1 MDSTSFPSNI
11 ELPVVS
17 PTSANIMSEFECNEH
32 LSNQTSVN
40 EDHGTGVESLS
51 LEPMTSLSSS
61 RGLNEMLEASKSFGS
76 TNQNVSAF
84 PNAEGINVSS
94 IAVNAPLV
102 PNSFN
107 SGE

>member
-1 MDSTSFPSNI
+1 
-11 ELPVVS
+11 
-17 PTSANIMSEFECNEH
+17 MSEFECDEH

-61 RGLNEMLEASKSFGS
+61 RSLNEMLEADASMSFS
-76 TNQNVSAF
+76 PTNQNVSVF

-94 IAVNAPLV
+94 IAVDAPLV
-102 PNSFN
+102 PNSFS